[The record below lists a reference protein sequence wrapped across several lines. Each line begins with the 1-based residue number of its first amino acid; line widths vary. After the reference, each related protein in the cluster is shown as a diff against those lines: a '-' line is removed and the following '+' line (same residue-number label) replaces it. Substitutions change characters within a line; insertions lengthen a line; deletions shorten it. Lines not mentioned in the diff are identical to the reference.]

1 MMETEL
7 DFVDLTTLLFRVF
20 NFHNNL
26 MTSVPIKPYIP
37 VFFISD
43 IPSSASSA
51 DSKQTSKDKV
61 QKSKS
66 SISVFI

>member
-1 MMETEL
+1 MMKTEL

-43 IPSSASSA
+43 IPSSA

-66 SISVFI
+66 FISVFI

>member
-26 MTSVPIKPYIP
+26 MTSVRVPIKPYIP

-43 IPSSASSA
+43 IPSSA

-66 SISVFI
+66 FISDFI

>member
-43 IPSSASSA
+43 ISSSA
-51 DSKQTSKDKV
+51 DSKQTFNFKEQSSK
-61 QKSKS
+61 
-66 SISVFI
+66 I

>member
-43 IPSSASSA
+43 IPSSA
-51 DSKQTSKDKV
+51 DSKQTSKNKV

-66 SISVFI
+66 FISDFI